1 YLRNPARAA
10 GCSKTSSIMVVIA
23 EPPALGLN
31 LTGDDVLDL
40 SKHVVLRTRGKGQ
53 VASGELQVTSHLP
66 LTTCS
71 CGSARYTSTAYCL
84 TMWQPPSAQ
93 VQASIDP
100 REMSART
107 QPALVRAIGRWSL
120 VALVLN

>member
-1 YLRNPARAA
+1 MNQWLNPMTQSLN
-10 GCSKTSSIMVVIA
+10 GSI
-23 EPPALGLN
+23 P
-31 LTGDDVLDL
+31 TC
-40 SKHVVLRTRGKGQ
+40 
-53 VASGELQVTSHLP
+53 HLP

-100 REMSART
+100 REMSAKT

-120 VALVLN
+120 VALVLHSIIGSGVFALPSLLPGLGGGGALRASPAAAPGVGVTIAG